1 MAMKKIV
8 KLIGIT
14 LFAFIGAFLILVV
27 SSQAVKAEARI
38 VSSNVIGN
46 PVIASS
52 PEEECLALN
61 VYYEAR
67 SDNMA
72 GKYAVADTVLN
83 RVTDSRYPNT
93 ICDVVKQGK
102 LGDPPGSEVR
112 RNKCQFSWYC
122 DGKSD
127 NPQDNDSWQKAQ
139 IVAYNIINYRKFR
152 GITEGSTHYHA
163 TYVSPAWIDS
173 LELIGTIGQHIFYR
187 WD

>member
-1 MAMKKIV
+1 MKYIV
-8 KLIGIT
+8 AL
-14 LFAFIGAFLILVV
+14 LFALVSTV
-27 SSQAVKAEARI
+27 AHSEARI
-38 VSSNVIGN
+38 VSNNVIGN
-46 PVIASS
+46 TAIATT

-83 RVTDSRYPNT
+83 RVADSRYPNT
-93 ICDVVKQGK
+93 ICDVVQQGK

-112 RNKCQFSWYC
+112 RHQCQFSWYC

-127 NPQDNDSWQKAQ
+127 NPADNESWQKAQ
-139 IVAYNIINYRKFR
+139 IVAYNMLNYRKFR

-163 TYVSPAWIDS
+163 TYVSPSWVDS